1 MRNEKKELLK
11 KFKLVVED
19 LLDNYERYT
28 DEEKEQVKELFQKAA
43 ELNKICD
50 KYDIEVEFD
59 WDEYIM
65 AVGQYFST
73 MYY

>member
-1 MRNEKKELLK
+1 MLCYPIPKSYAKKLRA
-11 KFKLVVED
+11 F
-19 LLDNYERYT
+19 
-28 DEEKEQVKELFQKAA
+28 
-43 ELNKICD
+43 CD